1 MSRPF
6 MTSMDYYE
14 AVAAQPDRLEI
25 SAQAVR
31 EALSGVDLAP
41 WRTGQLGI
49 ASMGASS
56 HAANALVHRLA
67 RHGRRAVNLDA
78 SDVLSLG
85 SAVDLA
91 DSYVFVSEGG
101 HSRETIEAARAV
113 GPAPKLALTN
123 APAAPIADVVDIVI
137 GLDHGDDSKVY
148 TVGYTAALQAFGL
161 LATALDGQD
170 EGVDWSAVPGLART
184 TLTELAAAAP
194 GLAATLGRAGSI
206 DFVGS
211 GASRASVAEAALL
224 FRESTRTTTAA
235 YDTYQYLHG
244 PMECL
249 TPGHAVVLF
258 GDDREVELARYL
270 AGVGVTTVLVTA
282 TARAVRPEVAALR
295 IPVAPPLV
303 RSILQI
309 LPPQLVAGELA
320 RQRGLRIDGFL
331 YHQDDTKV
339 ADPTP
344 TAG

>member
-1 MSRPF
+1 MSRTF

-14 AVAAQPDRLEI
+14 AVAAQPDRLDS

-31 EALSGVDLAP
+31 HALSGVDLEP

-78 SDVLSLG
+78 SDVMSLG
-85 SAVDLA
+85 SMADLA

-101 HSRETIEAARAV
+101 HSRETVAAARAL
-113 GPAPKLALTN
+113 GAAPKLALTN
-123 APAAPIADVVDIVI
+123 QPTAPIADVVDVVI
-137 GLDHGDDSKVY
+137 GLGHGDDSKVY
-148 TVGYTAALQAFGL
+148 TVGYTATVQAFGL

-170 EGVDWSAVPGLART
+170 EGVDWSAVPGLMRD
-184 TLTELAAAAP
+184 TLAELAPVAP

-224 FRESTRTTTAA
+224 FRESTRTSTAA

-244 PMECL
+244 PMESL
-249 TPGHAVVLF
+249 TPAHAVVLF
-258 GDDREVELARYL
+258 GDDREIELARYL

-282 TARAVRPEVAALR
+282 TARAVGPEVAALR
-295 IPVAPPLV
+295 LPAAPPLV
-303 RSILQI
+303 TSILQI
-309 LPPQLVAGELA
+309 LPAQLIAGELA
-320 RQRGLRIDGFL
+320 RQRGLGIDGFL

-339 ADPTP
+339 PGPAPV
-344 TAG
+344 AG